1 MKLTA
6 KAYTVII
13 LLAAISRLAPHPP
26 NFTVIGAMALFGGA
40 CFENAAAAYLIPLAA
55 MLLSDAVIGFHSG
68 MPAVY
73 LSFLLTTMLG
83 RRLLTG
89 RGAGKIAAVSFASA
103 AMFYVITN
111 FWVWAGGALGYP
123 HTTQGLLMCYTAAI
137 PFFGN
142 TLAGTMV
149 YSAVL
154 FGAAGVADRLIP
166 ATA

>member
-6 KAYTVII
+6 KTYAVII

-40 CFENAAAAYLIPLAA
+40 CFEGAAAAYLIPLAA
-55 MLLSDAVIGFHSG
+55 MLLSDAIIGFHSG

-83 RRLLTG
+83 RRFLAD
-89 RGAGKIAAVSFASA
+89 RGAAKIAAVSFAGA
-103 AMFYVITN
+103 VMFYVITN
-111 FWVWAGGALGYP
+111 FWVWAGSQLYP
-123 HTTQGLLMCYTAAI
+123 HTTQGLLLCYTAAI

-142 TLAGTMV
+142 TLAGTLV

-154 FGAAGVADRLIP
+154 FGAAAAADRLVP
-166 ATA
+166 VTA